1 MGLILVGSNRVFL
14 CALASSLAAD
24 CESME
29 KPSPC
34 DRMDMPTHPT
44 ETWEGA
50 DSGLMFSLEL
60 CLQIRPELVNQV
72 VNHTNWDPCRYPPER
87 RAAPAISCGIIR
99 IRKTAGGD
107 TAQQARPVKPAPS
120 RVFPSHHRSNHCV
133 LQT

>member
-24 CESME
+24 CESMD

-72 VNHTNWDPCRYPPER
+72 VNHTKQ
-87 RAAPAISCGIIR
+87 S
-99 IRKTAGGD
+99 
-107 TAQQARPVKPAPS
+107 
-120 RVFPSHHRSNHCV
+120 V
-133 LQT
+133 LNNCA